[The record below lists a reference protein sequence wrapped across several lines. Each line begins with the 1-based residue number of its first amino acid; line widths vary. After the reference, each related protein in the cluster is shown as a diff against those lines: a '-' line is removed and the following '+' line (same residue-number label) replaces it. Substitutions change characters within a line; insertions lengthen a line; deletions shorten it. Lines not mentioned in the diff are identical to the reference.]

1 MLRHD
6 NEGEKG
12 CQGMDTRWNGTA
24 QEGGGD
30 AAVILALRDIRV
42 AYDPSRTVLEL
53 PALDICRG
61 RVYAVVGANGAGK
74 TTLFKLLTLLV
85 RPQHGRLVWHGQ
97 DLRTATARA
106 QQALRQQIVLVSQ
119 QPLLFRT
126 SVFHNVAYGLK
137 VRRVARTEITP
148 RVAAALKQVD
158 MAAYTQRQARQLSG
172 GEAQRVALARAL
184 VLEPEVFLFDEP
196 TANLDTHSR
205 QIIETL
211 IHNLRRQHRHTVLF
225 TTHDMAQAYRLSD
238 EVIALEQGQRV
249 SHTLEN
255 VLRGTLVRRESSPC
269 FRTGNIEVVLPEHC
283 QQAWCI
289 AIAPED
295 IVLSP
300 KPFTSSARNSFAG
313 RVVEVSTLGSRLHV
327 VVDIGE
333 RLHVRITRQSYE
345 TLGLNV
351 GLPIH
356 VTFKASAVQVYA

>member
-1 MLRHD
+1 
-6 NEGEKG
+6 
-12 CQGMDTRWNGTA
+12 MDTWQKAASR
-24 QEGGGD
+24 EGCD
-30 AAVILALRDIRV
+30 ETSVVLALRDIRV
-42 AYDPSRTVLEL
+42 MYDPGRMALEL
-53 PALDICRG
+53 PALDICRS

-85 RPQHGRLVWHGQ
+85 WPHHGRLVWHGQ
-97 DLRTATARA
+97 DLHTATARA
-106 QQALRQQIVLVSQ
+106 QQALRQQVVLVSQ

-137 VRRVARTEITP
+137 MRRMARTEIVP

-158 MAAYTQRQARQLSG
+158 MAAYAQRPARQLSG

-205 QIIETL
+205 QIIEAL

-249 SHTLEN
+249 AHTLEN
-255 VLRGTLVRRESSPC
+255 VLRGTLVQGEGGPC
-269 FRTGNIEVVLPEHC
+269 FSTGKVEVVLPEHC
-283 QQAWCI
+283 QRASCI

-313 RVVEVSTLGSRLHV
+313 RVVEVSALGSQLHV